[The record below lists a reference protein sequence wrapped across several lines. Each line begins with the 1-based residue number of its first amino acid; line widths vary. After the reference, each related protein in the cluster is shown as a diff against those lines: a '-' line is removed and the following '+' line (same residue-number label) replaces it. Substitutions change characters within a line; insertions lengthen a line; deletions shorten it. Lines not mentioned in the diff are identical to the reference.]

1 MSCLL
6 ALLGER
12 HLVFSPGDLSSKDD
26 ISLELSE
33 ATMWNPRKKPVQRRA
48 DLKDKEKFSPDGLL

>member
-12 HLVFSPGDLSSKDD
+12 HIVFSSGDPSSKADM
-26 ISLELSE
+26 SLELSE
-33 ATMWNPRKKPVQRRA
+33 ATMWNPRKKPVHRRA
-48 DLKDKEKFSPDGLL
+48 DLKDKEKFSPDGFL